1 MTKRLSIW
9 LFLLLAFNTYTN
21 AQTEKRPALV
31 VGIVVDQMRF
41 DYIYKFW
48 SRYGDG
54 GFKKLIREG
63 YQCKNLQYNYVP
75 TYTGP
80 GHSSIYTGTTPER
93 HGIVSNDWFNLK
105 ANKSIYCTDDSTV
118 QTVGSS
124 TVAVGK
130 MSPRNLLSTTVGDE
144 LRVATNRAS
153 RVYGIALKD
162 RASILPAGHIANGA
176 FWFDG
181 QSGNWVTSTFYMN
194 ELPVWLQKYNETQP
208 AMNYLSKTWETLYD
222 IKSYT
227 ASLPDSTPYETPYK
241 GTKSVRFPY
250 NLSEL
255 MQLSGGQNLIRATP
269 FGSTITKE
277 FAIEL
282 IKAEKLGKNNTT
294 DMLCVSFSSPDYI
307 GHQFGTDAI
316 ETEDTYLR
324 LDKDLEEFLKFLE
337 TWVGK
342 NEVLIFL
349 TADHGGATVPSYLM
363 DLKVPGGYMDYSAV
377 EAKAKLWLK
386 KSTGIDNSLVK
397 VTNDQI
403 YLNESAIAKAG
414 KNLNEIEQML
424 ADSLLK
430 LDGIHSTTAAYL
442 IQRNEYTSGT
452 RSNIQ
457 KGYYAKR
464 SGHVMMTL
472 EPNWMEYHKTGTTH
486 GSPYSYDTRVPML
499 WYGWQVEHGETE
511 KPYYIDD
518 IAPTV
523 SWLLNIPFPNATSG
537 NPIAIPLKI
546 ND

>member
-1 MTKRLSIW
+1 MTKRFSIW
-9 LFLLLAFNTYTN
+9 LFLLFAANSCLW
-21 AQTEKRPALV
+21 AQAEKRPALV

-41 DYIYKFW
+41 DYIYKYW
-48 SRYGDG
+48 NRYGDG
-54 GFKKLIREG
+54 GFKKLVREG

-93 HGIVSNDWFNLK
+93 HGIVSNDWFNIK
-105 ANKSIYCTDDSTV
+105 ANKSVYCTDDSTV

-124 TVAVGK
+124 TVSVGK

-181 QSGNWVTSTFYMN
+181 QSGNWVSSTFYMN
-194 ELPVWLQKYNETQP
+194 ELPVWLQEYNKTQP
-208 AMNYLSKTWETLYD
+208 AMTYLSKTWETLYD
-222 IKSYT
+222 IKTYT

-241 GTKSVRFPY
+241 GTKSITFPY
-250 NLSEL
+250 NFPEIRQVSL
-255 MQLSGGQNLIRATP
+255 GQGLIKASP

-282 IKAEKLGKNNTT
+282 IKAEKLGKNKAT

-307 GHQFGTDAI
+307 GHQFGTDAV

-337 TWVGK
+337 TWLGK
-342 NEVLIFL
+342 NEVLVFL

-363 DLKVPGGYMDYSAV
+363 DLKVPGGYMDYSNV
-377 EAKAKLWLK
+377 ETKAKYWLK
-386 KSTGIDNSLVK
+386 QATGIDNALVK

-403 YLNESAIAKAG
+403 YLNEAAIAKAG
-414 KNLNEIEQML
+414 KNLNEIEQLL

-430 LDGIHSTTAAYL
+430 IDGIHATSAAYL

-452 RSNIQ
+452 RSHIQ

-472 EPNWMEYHKTGTTH
+472 EPNWIEYHKTGTTH

-499 WYGWQVEHGETE
+499 WYGWRVVPGETE

-518 IAPTV
+518 IAPTL
-523 SWLLNIPFPNATSG
+523 SWMLNIPFPNATSG
-537 NPIAIPLKI
+537 NPIAIPLKA

>member
-1 MTKRLSIW
+1 MNLRLSI
-9 LFLLLAFNTYTN
+9 LVILAISLTKLVSS
-21 AQTEKRPALV
+21 QTEKKPALV

-41 DYIYKFW
+41 DYIYKYW
-48 SRYGDG
+48 NRYGND
-54 GFKKLIREG
+54 GFKKLVREG

-93 HGIVSNDWFNLK
+93 HGIVSNDWFDLK
-105 ANKSIYCTDDSTV
+105 LNKSVYCTDDSTV
-118 QTVGSS
+118 STVGSS
-124 TVAVGK
+124 TVSVGK

-144 LRVATNRAS
+144 LRVASNLKS

-162 RASILPAGHIANGA
+162 RASILPAGHSANA
-176 FWFDG
+176 AYWFDG
-181 QSGNWVTSTFYMN
+181 SSGNWVSSTFYLN
-194 ELPVWLQKYNETQP
+194 ELPKWLIDYNATQP
-208 AMNYLSKTWETLYD
+208 GMKYLSKPWETLHEL
-222 IKSYT
+222 STYT

-241 GTKSVRFPY
+241 GTKSVKFPY
-250 NLSEL
+250 NLPEL
-255 MQLSGGQNLIRATP
+255 MTLSGGQNLIRATP

-282 IKAEKLGKNNTT
+282 IKQEKLGKNQST

-307 GHQFGTDAI
+307 GHQFGTDAV

-324 LDKDLEEFLKFLE
+324 LDRDLAEFLKFLE
-337 TWVGK
+337 SWVGK
-342 NEVLIFL
+342 EEVLVFL
-349 TADHGGATVPSYLM
+349 TADHGGATVPAYLM
-363 DLKVPGGYMDYSAV
+363 DLKVPGGYMDYRNV
-377 EAKAKLWLK
+377 ETKAKVWLK
-386 KSTGIDNSLVK
+386 ASTGLDNALVK

-414 KNLNEIEQML
+414 KDLNEIEQML

-430 LDGIHSTTAAYL
+430 LEGIHATCAAYL
-442 IQRNEYTSGT
+442 IQRYEYTQGT
-452 RSNIQ
+452 RSQIQ

-499 WYGWQVEHGETE
+499 WYGWKVQHGESAQ
-511 KPYYIDD
+511 PYYIDD

-523 SWLLNIPFPNATSG
+523 SWMLNIPFPNATSG
-537 NPIAIPLKI
+537 KPIAIPLKA

>member
-144 LRVATNRAS
+144 LRVATNRTS

-194 ELPVWLQKYNETQP
+194 ELPTWLQEYNKTQP

-241 GTKSVRFPY
+241 GTTSVTFPY
-250 NLSEL
+250 NFAEIRQVSL
-255 MQLSGGQNLIRATP
+255 GQGLIKASP

-282 IKAEKLGKNNTT
+282 IKAEKLGKNNST

-307 GHQFGTDAI
+307 GHQFGTDAV

-324 LDKDLEEFLKFLE
+324 LDKDLEEFLKFLD

-342 NEVLIFL
+342 NEVLVFL

-499 WYGWQVEHGETE
+499 WYGWQVAHGETE